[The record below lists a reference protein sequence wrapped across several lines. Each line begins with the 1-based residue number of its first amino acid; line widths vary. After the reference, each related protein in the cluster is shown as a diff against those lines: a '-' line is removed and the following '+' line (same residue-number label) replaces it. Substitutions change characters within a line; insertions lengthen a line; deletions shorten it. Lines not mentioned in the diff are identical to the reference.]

1 MSHVNIQINQF
12 FKELIKYGLGEEI
25 HFWGVNED
33 FNPEQ
38 LEHIISNI
46 EEMDRVMSDLRP
58 IVINALKQIAED
70 YKKEKSK

>member
-12 FKELIKYGLGEEI
+12 FKELIKYGLGEEV
-25 HFWGVNED
+25 HFWGVSKD
-33 FNPEQ
+33 FDPEQ
-38 LEHIISNI
+38 LETLISNI
-46 EEMDRVMSDLRP
+46 DEMDRVMSDLRP